1 MLSSSFPLRALEAIK
16 AKERA
21 LAAKYPLWR
30 RRNFLLYSF
39 QTKYAIWLMALG
51 VLITAIMGVVMYKLF
66 SSSAPDGSLDG
77 VDGAANY
84 DQRFRW
90 IVGGLTMLTL
100 FSFGLFF
107 VLVILVLHRIAGPLL
122 IMSRYMSELAGG
134 KYPVMRPLRD
144 SDELKEFFSHFQSA
158 VGKLRERD
166 SREANAIEHALD
178 TLSPTV
184 SGQRA
189 QEALSGLRVVL
200 EDKRKSLNQE

>member
-1 MLSSSFPLRALEAIK
+1 MPMLSSSFPLRALEAIK

-66 SSSAPDGSLDG
+66 SSSAADGSLDG
-77 VDGAANY
+77 VDGGVNY

-107 VLVILVLHRIAGPLL
+107 VLVILILHRIAGPLL

-134 KYPVMRPLRD
+134 KDPVVRPLRG
-144 SDELKEFFSHFQSA
+144 SDAVEEVFSHFLSPA
-158 VGKLRERD
+158 GKLRW
-166 SREANAIEHALD
+166 AV
-178 TLSPTV
+178 SP
-184 SGQRA
+184 
-189 QEALSGLRVVL
+189 
-200 EDKRKSLNQE
+200 EDDPIR